1 MSLVEAPF
9 SNQTAPLPTTRSRL
23 RPLSEAAPCF
33 KPFGKEKVSL
43 EGSVFELPSDSDAQP
58 DVLAVVKRSPDQQRV
73 TAINNF
79 YVVRNQKEGDAIW
92 VLPNQPGKEDR
103 SKRFRFTVNRGIEI
117 SLFNGSS
124 LQTEYDL
131 ETGKLTSC
139 ESIDHTEAIPQELP
153 PRGLSKVLDTMGSLV
168 AGESLTLT
176 DLQSLANFTR
186 DHKLEGF

>member
-9 SNQTAPLPTTRSRL
+9 SNQTAPLPTTRSRPI
-23 RPLSEAAPCF
+23 PLSEAAPCF
-33 KPFGKEKVSL
+33 TPFGKEKVSF
-43 EGSVFELPSDSDAQP
+43 EGSVFEMPSNSKAQP

-79 YVVRNQKEGDAIW
+79 YVVRNPEEGDAIW

-103 SKRFRFTVNRGIEI
+103 SKRFRFTEKRGIEI
-117 SLFNGSS
+117 SLFNGSY

-131 ETGKLTSC
+131 TTGKLLSQ
-139 ESIDHTEAIPQELP
+139 ESTEHTLAIPQELP
-153 PRGLSKVLDTMGSLV
+153 PKDLSKVLDTMSSLV
-168 AGESLTLT
+168 LGESLTLS
-176 DLQSLANFTR
+176 DLQSLANFSR